1 VFTASSARF
10 VQKADIFTRS
20 RKMVID
26 MTRRVHDEVPG
37 MTDAA
42 LDEPVAVEVT
52 EAGKRVRLPPTRTLA
67 VGRIVRILDSIV
79 PESER
84 ARAVAAIVA
93 LYGAA

>member
-1 VFTASSARF
+1 

-26 MTRRVHDEVPG
+26 MMTRRVHDEVPG
-37 MTDAA
+37 MTDEA

-52 EAGKRVRLPPTRTLA
+52 ETGKRVRLPPTRTLA
-67 VGRIVRILDSIV
+67 VGRIVRILDSM

>member
-1 VFTASSARF
+1 M
-10 VQKADIFTRS
+10 QKADIFTRS

-26 MTRRVHDEVPG
+26 MMTRRVHDEVPG
-37 MTDAA
+37 MTDEA

-52 EAGKRVRLPPTRTLA
+52 ETGKRVRLPPTRTLA
-67 VGRIVRILDSIV
+67 VGRIVRILDSM

>member
-1 VFTASSARF
+1 
-10 VQKADIFTRS
+10 
-20 RKMVID
+20 MVID
-26 MTRRVHDEVPG
+26 MTRRVLYDEVPG

-67 VGRIVRILDSIV
+67 VGRIVRILDSM

>member
-1 VFTASSARF
+1 
-10 VQKADIFTRS
+10 
-20 RKMVID
+20 
-26 MTRRVHDEVPG
+26 MTKKGDESV
-37 MTDAA
+37 DVSI
-42 LDEPVAVEVT
+42 DEPVAVELT

-67 VGRIVRILDSIV
+67 VARIVRILDSM

>member
-1 VFTASSARF
+1 
-10 VQKADIFTRS
+10 
-20 RKMVID
+20 
-26 MTRRVHDEVPG
+26 MTKKHLGDESV
-37 MTDAA
+37 DVSI
-42 LDEPVAVEVT
+42 DEPVAVGLT

-67 VGRIVRILDSIV
+67 VARIVRILDSM

>member
-1 VFTASSARF
+1 
-10 VQKADIFTRS
+10 
-20 RKMVID
+20 
-26 MTRRVHDEVPG
+26 MTKKHLGDESV
-37 MTDAA
+37 DVSI
-42 LDEPVAVEVT
+42 DEPVAVELT

-67 VGRIVRILDSIV
+67 VARIVRLLDSM

>member
-1 VFTASSARF
+1 
-10 VQKADIFTRS
+10 
-20 RKMVID
+20 
-26 MTRRVHDEVPG
+26 MTKKHLGDESV
-37 MTDAA
+37 DVSI
-42 LDEPVAVEVT
+42 DEPVAVELT

-67 VGRIVRILDSIV
+67 VARIVRILDSM

>member
-1 VFTASSARF
+1 
-10 VQKADIFTRS
+10 
-20 RKMVID
+20 
-26 MTRRVHDEVPG
+26 
-37 MTDAA
+37 MTDEA

-52 EAGKRVRLPPTRTLA
+52 ETGKRVRLPPTRTLA
-67 VGRIVRILDSIV
+67 VGRIVRILDSM